1 MSNPHITRAPAT
13 TGLLDL
19 STELLQEIAAL
30 LPLSQDVA
38 AVARTC
44 RMLNLAASGIL
55 YKNIRLR
62 IDDSE
67 GRPSKLYSIIRLGA
81 TLYREDPA
89 LRSSTKSISITLPDT
104 RSVSNSR
111 LCPPELQFVCRVP
124 SVTEHRKRWGL
135 MEQIQRDHLMQ
146 GELWAFMTLL
156 LRACLNLRKLTLDGN
171 FYQVLSFWRTDLA
184 QFPLL
189 ETVELITSDVVHVP
203 RANPCSQV
211 FQGLAR
217 LPNLRKLRLT
227 ASGSWVHPGILIE
240 QPLQFPTYPH
250 LTVLVLWRSELPMY
264 TLRALLALMP
274 NLVRFEIDIMYAI
287 HMRCHD
293 FDIAYACI
301 DLRKLGKA
309 IRGKGLIGPLRECRD
324 RGFHFSRKLET
335 LKISLGFCTKTCCKS
350 LLDEGYD
357 SSQSLAVDD
366 DPDGY
371 WDSEESDSENESE
384 DDFPDNEDDNDGDQD
399 YYDDAQEGVSCHTNH
414 NLSDTFGPGTRWGIY
429 GLGSLKTLPKLKTLE
444 IDPMLLFGDRRDEPC
459 QLDEQ
464 GSPRYSTRWRPL
476 DAILPASLQELH
488 ITSGYVEWFLCA
500 NGGNFL
506 KTRGAGTNPK
516 ILIEMFQAYKERGGK
531 LAQLHKV
538 VHLAHSQGQDWS
550 EEQNRLKDLL
560 ECLDIRYECS
570 S

>member
-1 MSNPHITRAPAT
+1 
-13 TGLLDL
+13 
-19 STELLQEIAAL
+19 
-30 LPLSQDVA
+30 
-38 AVARTC
+38 
-44 RMLNLAASGIL
+44 MLNLAASGNL

-62 IDDSE
+62 IDDPE

-104 RSVSNSR
+104 
-111 LCPPELQFVCRVP
+111 

-135 MEQIQRDHLMQ
+135 MEQIQRDHLIK
-146 GELWAFMTLL
+146 GELWAFTTLL

-189 ETVELITSDVVHVP
+189 ETVELITSDMEHVP

-293 FDIAYACI
+293 FDIAHACI

-309 IRGKGLIGPLRECRD
+309 IRGKGLIGPPRECRD

-335 LKISLGFCTKTCCKS
+335 LKISLDFCIKTCCKS

-357 SSQSLAVDD
+357 NSQSLAVDD

-384 DDFPDNEDDNDGDQD
+384 DDVPDNEDDNDGDQD
-399 YYDDAQEGVSCHTNH
+399 YYDDAQEEVSCHSNH
-414 NLSDTFGPGTRWGIY
+414 TLSDTFRPGTNWGIY

-444 IDPMLLFGDRRDEPC
+444 IDPMLLFGDRR
-459 QLDEQ
+459 
-464 GSPRYSTRWRPL
+464 
-476 DAILPASLQELH
+476 ASLQELH

-538 VHLAHSQGQDWS
+538 VHLAHSQGQGWS

-560 ECLDIRYECS
+560 ECLDIHYECS

>member
-1 MSNPHITRAPAT
+1 
-13 TGLLDL
+13 
-19 STELLQEIAAL
+19 
-30 LPLSQDVA
+30 
-38 AVARTC
+38 
-44 RMLNLAASGIL
+44 MLNLAASGNL

-62 IDDSE
+62 IDDPE

-104 RSVSNSR
+104 
-111 LCPPELQFVCRVP
+111 

-135 MEQIQRDHLMQ
+135 MEQIQRDHLIK
-146 GELWAFMTLL
+146 GELWAFTTLL

-189 ETVELITSDVVHVP
+189 ETVELITSDMEHVP

-274 NLVRFEIDIMYAI
+274 NLVRFEIDII
-287 HMRCHD
+287 
-293 FDIAYACI
+293 
-301 DLRKLGKA
+301 
-309 IRGKGLIGPLRECRD
+309 
-324 RGFHFSRKLET
+324 RKLET
-335 LKISLGFCTKTCCKS
+335 LKISLDFCIKTCCKS

-384 DDFPDNEDDNDGDQD
+384 DDVPDNEDDNDGDQD
-399 YYDDAQEGVSCHTNH
+399 YYDDAQEEVSCHSNH
-414 NLSDTFGPGTRWGIY
+414 TLSDTFRPGTNWGIY

-444 IDPMLLFGDRRDEPC
+444 IDPMLLFGDRR
-459 QLDEQ
+459 
-464 GSPRYSTRWRPL
+464 
-476 DAILPASLQELH
+476 ASLQELH

-538 VHLAHSQGQDWS
+538 VHLAHSQGQGWS

-560 ECLDIRYECS
+560 ECLDIHYECS